1 MSETQNKTQLS
12 KKILIKGKIEAL
24 TGLLI
29 GGTNSAMGIGG
40 PDKLV
45 IRNPISKEPY
55 IPGSSLKGKMRALL
69 EISKGYVQPVN
80 MGAVKIGPS
89 TDSNHITAVLFGVA
103 ITGKEATAQR
113 PSRLI
118 CRDGKLLNGD
128 SFKDLTELPYTE
140 TKTEVVIDR
149 VTSAASPR
157 TFERVPAGAIFELD
171 LVLNVFEGDGFKE
184 AALLNATFQAL
195 RLLQDDY
202 LGGSGSRGSGRVK
215 FRIERIEQK
224 TMEAY
229 ADPDKAASV
238 PVTPISIPAE
248 LQ

>member
-1 MSETQNKTQLS
+1 MSTNNDTKLV
-12 KKILIKGKIEAL
+12 KKILIHGKIEAL
-24 TGLLI
+24 TGLMI
-29 GGTNSAMGIGG
+29 GSSNTAMGIGG
-40 PDKLV
+40 IDKMV
-45 IRNPISKEPY
+45 VRNPISNQPY

-69 EISKGYVQPVN
+69 EIGRREITFNDGKAGS
-80 MGAVKIGPS
+80 
-89 TDSNHITAVLFGVA
+89 SNNPEHLSAWLFGMVRPND
-103 ITGKEATAQR
+103 KAQR

-128 SFKDLTELPYTE
+128 SFKELTELPYTE

-171 LVLNVFEGDGFKE
+171 LVLNVFEGDKFNE
-184 AALLNATFQAL
+184 AALLSATFQAL

-215 FRIERIEQK
+215 FRIEHIEQK